1 MSDPAWFA
9 SGALLALGLTPL
21 AARLA
26 RGIGWVDPRPGDRA
40 AVARK
45 RQRTAVPVAGGA
57 VLMVLLCAVPGAF
70 AGHPSAFVAIA
81 LAGLVGLL
89 DDGLRGGL
97 APVPKVALQS
107 AAALPHA
114 LVLGVEHGPAALLG
128 FWLLALV
135 AQNSANTFDHQH
147 GFCGTL
153 GVCGLTAVFPW
164 LAGCIAGF
172 LPHNLRTDREGSSR
186 IYLGDAGSHLIGMA
200 IAVHPAAWP
209 VLALPLVDL
218 GRLAI
223 VRIRAGSAPWRG
235 DRRHLGHRLED
246 AGLDARERALVVL
259 GALLPTAF
267 LSVPTALAVASVS
280 LAGLLVICRRR
291 ENDAVRTS

>member
-1 MSDPAWFA
+1 M
-9 SGALLALGLTPL
+9 LALGLTPL

-26 RGIGWVDPRPGDRA
+26 RWIGWVDPRSGDLA
-40 AVARK
+40 AAARK

-57 VLMVLLCAVPGAF
+57 VLLVLICAFPRAF
-70 AGHPSAFVAIA
+70 SGHASAFVAMA
-81 LAGLVGLL
+81 LAGGVGLL

-114 LVLGVEHGPAALLG
+114 LVLGAQHGPAALLG

-135 AQNSANTFDHQH
+135 AQNAANTFDHQH

-153 GVCGLTAVFPW
+153 GVCGLTGPFPW
-164 LAGCIAGF
+164 LAGCLAGF

-218 GRLAI
+218 GRLAV
-223 VRIRAGSAPWRG
+223 VRVRVGSVPWRG

-246 AGLDARERALVVL
+246 VRLDARERALVVL
-259 GALLPTAF
+259 GTLLPTAF
-267 LSVPTALAVASVS
+267 LPVSAALPVAAVS
-280 LAGLLVICRRR
+280 LAGLLVICRRW
-291 ENDAVRTS
+291 ESETVRTS